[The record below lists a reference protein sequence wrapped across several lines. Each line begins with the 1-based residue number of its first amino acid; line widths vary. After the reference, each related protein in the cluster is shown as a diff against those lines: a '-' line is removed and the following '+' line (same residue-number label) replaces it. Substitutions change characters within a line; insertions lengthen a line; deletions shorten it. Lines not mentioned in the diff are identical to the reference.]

1 MADAPKNP
9 PRGDENKPAPGAN
22 FSPLDLDVRSS
33 AGPYPRPRRGRG
45 KLKKTW
51 LAVAGAA
58 VILGLPWFLFSS
70 DEEAAPPATA
80 PPAPVAS
87 LTGSVAADRE
97 ETLDFAPVPDQPE
110 DKRELAEDTPAQATP
125 AQPAVSAEPEA
136 KPAPPAAPVKPAEAK
151 PKEPPVKPAEPVR
164 AAPPVEPVQAVPVQ
178 VAPVQVAPAQVAPV
192 QAAEQPAPAVEKAGE
207 ISDKW
212 VVNVSSTPDSAESLR
227 FLSTLL
233 GQDVGGRVYA
243 SEAVLEGR
251 IQHRIRVGF
260 FDTREEAEA
269 VGLKIK
275 ERFRLYA
282 TPWAVRPSK
291 EEENKYGDGR

>member
-1 MADAPKNP
+1 MADVPKNH
-9 PRGDENKPAPGAN
+9 PRADKNKPAPGAN

-58 VILGLPWFLFSS
+58 VILGLTWFLFSS
-70 DEEAAPPATA
+70 DEGADQPVAVPPD
-80 PPAPVAS
+80 PVAS
-87 LTGSVAADRE
+87 LAGSADRE

-110 DKRELAEDTPAQATP
+110 DKRELTGAPP
-125 AQPAVSAEPEA
+125 AQPAASAEPETPPAQPAASAAPEAQPVASA
-136 KPAPPAAPVKPAEAK
+136 KPADTPVKATPAPPAPPAK
-151 PKEPPVKPAEPVR
+151 PKEPPVKPSQAAEPV
-164 AAPPVEPVQAVPVQ
+164 
-178 VAPVQVAPAQVAPV
+178 QVAPV
-192 QAAEQPAPAVEKAGE
+192 QAAEQPAPPVEKTGE

-291 EEENKYGDGR
+291 EEENKYGN